1 MHFDMTSIMAYVTG
15 LVLVFVFCRIFI
27 KPIKW
32 MIKLLING
40 ILGGLILAAVN
51 FVGGFAGITVI
62 INPLS
67 ALISGLLGVPGVILV
82 IILQYIY

>member
-1 MHFDMTSIMAYVTG
+1 MHFDTTSILAYSAG
-15 LVLVFVFCRIFI
+15 LVLLVIFCRIFI

-32 MIKLLING
+32 VLKLFING
-40 ILGGLILAAVN
+40 VLGGLILAAVN

-67 ALISGLLGVPGVILV
+67 ALLSGLLGVPGIILV
-82 IILQYIY
+82 VILQYIY

>member
-1 MHFDMTSIMAYVTG
+1 MHFDTTSILAYSAG
-15 LVLVFVFCRIFI
+15 LVLLVIFCRIFI

-32 MIKLLING
+32 ALKLLING

-51 FVGGFAGITVI
+51 FVGGFAGLTII

-67 ALISGLLGVPGVILV
+67 ALLSGLLGVPGIILV
-82 IILQYIY
+82 VILQYIY

>member
-1 MHFDMTSIMAYVTG
+1 MHFDTTSILAYAAG

-32 MIKLLING
+32 MLKLLING

-67 ALISGLLGVPGVILV
+67 ALLSGLLGVPGVILV
-82 IILQYIY
+82 VILQYIF